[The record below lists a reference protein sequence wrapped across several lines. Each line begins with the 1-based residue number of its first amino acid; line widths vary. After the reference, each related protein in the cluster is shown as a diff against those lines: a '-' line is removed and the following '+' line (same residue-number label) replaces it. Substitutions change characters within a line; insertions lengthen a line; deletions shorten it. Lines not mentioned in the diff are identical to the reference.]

1 MKKLLRFL
9 PLCAFPF
16 FILKLVIVLLLPL
29 LFTGCSSN
37 DEERDAIP
45 ASFLRVSDE
54 HLEFSNDGGEY
65 ELEVL
70 SDGSWMFI
78 SKDDW
83 LPSQI
88 RGVGNQ
94 KINITAKPNTSGARR
109 EATVKVVALNPSKA
123 TNRELKVEINVVQTA
138 KIVEDIVKRDF
149 YLSEKA
155 GERTFSIQ
163 SNDDFEIVSLEKWL
177 KVTSKTKL
185 GSFTT
190 FKLDADANLG
200 DQRKGQLKVIYS
212 NKSEIILDAF
222 QWSATSID
230 INQSEAGNLRQ
241 IFALAGESDATQITL
256 RGKVEEID
264 IRFLSQIVESLTLL
278 DMGNSETKFDRLG
291 IDFRD
296 KTTTSGDQ
304 CILILPQRLKSIGSL
319 AFSRSTLFKDIV
331 IPNSVTEVGSH
342 AFAETSFEKI
352 DWSKTKI
359 RSIQEGAFKRMV
371 VTEILL
377 PETLERLGS
386 AVFAGCSNL
395 KRLELPK
402 SVQEMGVIVFFDCT
416 SLEELILPSALGK
429 IDRMLSN
436 NTSLKELT
444 IPSSVKQIRMIYQ
457 KKGDDDVLNK
467 MIIEGTPILQEMAFD
482 NVIIKELVLKSS
494 TPPPSDEESFM
505 AAPFKLARVEKV
517 IIPAGSLAAY
527 KSAPVWKDYVNY
539 VEQ

>member
-29 LFTGCSSN
+29 FFTGCSSN

-54 HLEFSNDGGEY
+54 RLEFSDDGGEY

-94 KINITAKPNTSGARR
+94 KINITAQPNTSGARR
-109 EATVKVVALNPSKA
+109 EATVKVVALNPSQA
-123 TNRELKVEINVVQTA
+123 TSRELKVEIDVVQTG
-138 KIVEDIVKRDF
+138 KVVEDIVKRDF

-155 GERTFSIQ
+155 GERAFSIQ

-177 KVTSKTKL
+177 RVTSKIKL

-190 FKLDADANLG
+190 FKVNADANLG
-200 DQRKGQLKVIYS
+200 EQRKGQLKVIYS

-230 INQSEAGNLRQ
+230 IHQEDVGNLRRT
-241 IFALAGESDATQITL
+241 FALAGESDATQIVV
-256 RGKVEEID
+256 RGKVSEID
-264 IRFLSQIVESLTLL
+264 IRFLSQIVESLTVL
-278 DMGNSETKFDRLG
+278 DMGESEAQFDKLG
-291 IDFRD
+291 MDFSN
-296 KTTTSGDQ
+296 KKATSRGR
-304 CILILPQRLKSIGSL
+304 CVLILPQGLKAIGSS
-319 AFSRSTLFKDIV
+319 FSRSTLFKDIV
-331 IPNSVTEVGSH
+331 IPNSVTEIGSH

-359 RSIQEGAFKRMV
+359 RSIQEGAFKRMIT
-371 VTEILL
+371 TEILL

-395 KRLELPK
+395 KKLTLPK
-402 SVQEMGVIVFFDCT
+402 SVKEMGIIVFFDCT
-416 SLEELILPSALGK
+416 SLEELILPSALES

-444 IPSSVKQIRMIYQ
+444 IPNSVKQVRMIYQ
-457 KKGDDDVLNK
+457 RKGDDDVLNK
-467 MIIEGTPILQEMAFD
+467 MIIEGAPILQEMALD
-482 NVIIKELVLKSS
+482 NVTIKELVLKSS